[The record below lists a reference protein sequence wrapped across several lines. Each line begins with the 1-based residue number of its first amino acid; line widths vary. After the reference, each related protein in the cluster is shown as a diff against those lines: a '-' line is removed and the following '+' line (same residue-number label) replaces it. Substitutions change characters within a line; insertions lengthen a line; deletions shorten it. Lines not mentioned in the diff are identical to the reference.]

1 MHRIGVHVR
10 DAGEFAAKAAALPG
24 IEIEGVFS
32 HFATADADDKAY
44 AAHQFERFQEALKL
58 IREKGIRV
66 PLAHIANSA
75 ALTELREYQMDMVR
89 QGITLYGL
97 HPAHMSDCYKDLSLS

>member
-44 AAHQFERFQEALKL
+44 AQHQFERFQEALAL
-58 IREKGIRV
+58 IEAKGVKI

-75 ALTELREYQMDMVR
+75 ALAELREYQMGMVR

-97 HPAHMSDCYKDLSLS
+97 HPAHMTTAIKT